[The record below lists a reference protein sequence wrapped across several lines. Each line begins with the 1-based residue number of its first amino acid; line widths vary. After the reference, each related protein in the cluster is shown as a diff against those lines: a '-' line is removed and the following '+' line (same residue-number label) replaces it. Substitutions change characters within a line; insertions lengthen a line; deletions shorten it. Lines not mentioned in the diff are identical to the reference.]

1 MWVLSTQGK
10 IEEEIGVTLKLCVTK
25 CGKHPNVQP
34 GARERSTILS
44 ASFMTLT
51 KGKTTKKKC
60 KQHHKLVLL
69 LCHQERKKETS
80 SGKFRSFNFCVY
92 CGLLP
97 RNASED
103 TFYHH
108 IIIHC
113 RDKIII
119 SYLTSLADV
128 YENIL
133 NYYMKFSTL
142 KPYSV
147 SNIICF
153 IFLFNEV

>member
-10 IEEEIGVTLKLCVTK
+10 REEKIAVTLKLCVTK
-25 CGKHPNVQP
+25 FGRHLNVQSC
-34 GARERSTILS
+34 ARKRSTILS

-51 KGKTTKKKC
+51 KGKITKKKH
-60 KQHHKLVLL
+60 KQHHKLTLL

-80 SGKFRSFNFCVY
+80 SGKFRPFNFCVC

-97 RNASED
+97 INASED

-108 IIIHC
+108 IIIYS

-133 NYYMKFSTL
+133 NDYIKFSTL
-142 KPYSV
+142 KPYSI